1 MLDMFK
7 KKIKTYFKIKYMKI
21 KELKEKIANIPDDVD
36 VKMLKEGGYLITVD
50 TAYLDEDNFGN
61 KVFVISH

>member
-1 MLDMFK
+1 
-7 KKIKTYFKIKYMKI
+7 MKI